1 MKRKILCIL
10 TSLCISVSCIVPF
23 FVNVKAETLTPGRTN
38 AYGSYYAETYFE
50 YQNDSGI
57 TLNIPFVSIDLN
69 NTLSSAFHLHFDFN
83 NTYTGVMVITV
94 YSSVAYKLT
103 DCDLFVEGGYFQVIP
118 TTTTSS
124 TSKEFYIGLK
134 DTSVLDFYIVHK
146 GKSVNTA
153 INSIILNNSVTFVL
167 DFPLMDLDTSNNAL
181 LQDILFE
188 AEGLNSILGQ
198 IYDYSLAGMD
208 FTLSNIL
215 STLSSQADYQIN
227 NESLLA
233 YYFALNGNPVLMNNG
248 DLSTS
253 ANIDNGSYT
262 RPLAFEPGVTY
273 YFYFYSSVN
282 SVVLTAVNNRVTTT
296 IETIPPTM
304 SGYRLIKFT
313 MVNEGDSTVTER
325 FQWGQNIVIVPLY
338 LGDGYGMSQEMQSI
352 TKHQSPNLTTNL
364 LQQILDTLN
373 GNSIELNDVTLF
385 NNVMNNIA
393 NFFNGVVN
401 IIPSS
406 TVFENDI
413 NNTPPVIGPLSD
425 LNFDVTSNVVQYF
438 YENTLEVF
446 PEFKLLVVVALVGLV
461 LKVFI

>member
-1 MKRKILCIL
+1 M
-10 TSLCISVSCIVPF
+10 PF
-23 FVNVKAETLTPGRTN
+23 FVDVKAESLTPGKTSQ
-38 AYGSYYAETYFE
+38 YGSYSAETYS
-50 YQNDSGI
+50 QNINTPFDGWS
-57 TLNIPFVSIDLN
+57 LNLPFVSIDL
-69 NTLSSAFHLHFDFN
+69 SSANSSVFHLHYDFN
-83 NTYTGVMVITV
+83 NTYTGVIVVTV
-94 YSSVAYKLT
+94 TTSNSYKLQ
-103 DCDLFVEGGYFQVIP
+103 DCDIAVTGGYFQEIP
-118 TTTTSS
+118 SITTSS
-124 TSKEFYIGLK
+124 SSKTFTIGLQ
-134 DTSVLDFYIVHK
+134 DSTVLDFYLAHI
-146 GKSVNTA
+146 GTNINT
-153 INSIILNNSVTFVL
+153 IIFASSCTFTIQY
-167 DFPLMDLDTSNNAL
+167 PLMDLSTSNNTYL
-181 LQDILFE
+181 YEIEQE
-188 AEGLNSILGQ
+188 AEWIRSRLGQ
-198 IYDYSLAGMD
+198 LYDYMINGM
-208 FTLSNIL
+208 NNQ
-215 STLSSQADYQIN
+215 LSSIFNAIEAIADYKIS

-253 ANIDNGSYT
+253 ANINNGSYT

-313 MVNEGDSTVTER
+313 MVNEGNSTVTER
-325 FQWGQNIVIVPLY
+325 FQWGQDIVIVPLY

-352 TKHQSPNLTTNL
+352 TKHASPNLTTNL

-393 NFFNGVVN
+393 NFFSGVVN

-413 NNTPPVIGPLSD
+413 NNTPPVSGPLSN
-425 LNFDVTSNVVQYF
+425 LGFDVTSNVVQYF
-438 YENTLEVF
+438 YESTIEVF
-446 PEFKLLVVVALVGLV
+446 PEFKLLVVVALIGLV
-461 LKVFI
+461 LKVFL